1 MIPKSIPPD
10 SKTSLTALA
19 GEAPFVA
26 PLSREAVIGRLRA
39 AGIAPTHQRIEIAQ
53 VLFDCHEHLSAE
65 QLLERVNAR
74 FAQSSKATI
83 YNTLKLLV
91 EHGMVRELFVE
102 RDKVVYDPNMT
113 PHHHF
118 YDVDSGKLTDI
129 PAEGVEIRGLPP
141 LPKGVMSAG
150 VDVIVRIR
158 SAA

>member
-1 MIPKSIPPD
+1 MKFLPTSFD
-10 SKTSLTALA
+10 SK
-19 GEAPFVA
+19 APVSA
-26 PLSREAVIGRLRA
+26 SADDRGAVPLSREAVIGRLRA
-39 AGIAPTHQRIEIAQ
+39 SGIAPTHQRIEIAQ

-65 QLLERVNAR
+65 QLLVRVNAR

-129 PAEGVEIRGLPP
+129 PAEGVEIRGLPA
-141 LPKGVMSAG
+141 LPKGAQSAG

>member
-1 MIPKSIPPD
+1 MPSD
-10 SKTSLTALA
+10 SQSAVSA
-19 GEAPFVA
+19 SADDMVVA

-53 VLFDCHEHLSAE
+53 VLFDFHDHLSAE
-65 QLLERVNAR
+65 QLLVRVNAR

-141 LPKGVMSAG
+141 LPQGVLSAG

>member
-1 MIPKSIPPD
+1 MPSD
-10 SKTSLTALA
+10 SQSAVSALA
-19 GEAPFVA
+19 DDMVVA

-53 VLFDCHEHLSAE
+53 VLFDCHDHLSAE
-65 QLLERVNAR
+65 QLLVRVNAR

-141 LPKGVMSAG
+141 LPQGVLSAG

>member
-1 MIPKSIPPD
+1 MV
-10 SKTSLTALA
+10 
-19 GEAPFVA
+19 VA

-65 QLLERVNAR
+65 QLLVRVNAR

-141 LPKGVMSAG
+141 LPQGVLPAG

>member
-1 MIPKSIPPD
+1 MPSD
-10 SKTSLTALA
+10 SQSAVTASA
-19 GEAPFVA
+19 DDMVVA

-65 QLLERVNAR
+65 QLLVRVNAR

-141 LPKGVMSAG
+141 LPQGVLSAG

>member
-1 MIPKSIPPD
+1 MPSN
-10 SKTSLTALA
+10 SQSAVTASA
-19 GEAPFVA
+19 DDMVVA

-65 QLLERVNAR
+65 QLLVRVNAR
-74 FAQSSKATI
+74 FAQSSKATV

-141 LPKGVMSAG
+141 LPQGVLSAG

>member
-1 MIPKSIPPD
+1 MPSD
-10 SKTSLTALA
+10 SQSAVSALA
-19 GEAPFVA
+19 DDMVVA

-65 QLLERVNAR
+65 QLLVRVNAR
-74 FAQSSKATI
+74 FAQSAKATI

-141 LPKGVMSAG
+141 LPQGVLSAG

>member
-1 MIPKSIPPD
+1 MPSD
-10 SKTSLTALA
+10 SQSAVSALA
-19 GEAPFVA
+19 DDMVVA

-65 QLLERVNAR
+65 QLLVRVNAR

-141 LPKGVMSAG
+141 LPQGVLSAG

>member
-1 MIPKSIPPD
+1 MPSD
-10 SKTSLTALA
+10 SQSAVSA
-19 GEAPFVA
+19 SADDMVVA

-65 QLLERVNAR
+65 QLLVRVNAR

-141 LPKGVMSAG
+141 LPQGVLSAG

>member
-1 MIPKSIPPD
+1 MPSN
-10 SKTSLTALA
+10 SQSAVTASA
-19 GEAPFVA
+19 DDMVVA

-65 QLLERVNAR
+65 QLLVRVNAR

-141 LPKGVMSAG
+141 LPQGVLSAG

>member
-1 MIPKSIPPD
+1 MPSN
-10 SKTSLTALA
+10 SQSAVTASA
-19 GEAPFVA
+19 DDMVVA

-65 QLLERVNAR
+65 QLLVRVNAR

-141 LPKGVMSAG
+141 LPKGVLSAG

>member
-1 MIPKSIPPD
+1 MPSD
-10 SKTSLTALA
+10 SQSSVSASA
-19 GEAPFVA
+19 DDMVVA

-65 QLLERVNAR
+65 QLLVRVNAR

-141 LPKGVMSAG
+141 LPQGVLSAG

>member
-1 MIPKSIPPD
+1 MPSD
-10 SKTSLTALA
+10 SQSSVSASA
-19 GEAPFVA
+19 DDMVVA

-39 AGIAPTHQRIEIAQ
+39 AGIAPTHQRIVFAQ

-65 QLLERVNAR
+65 QLLVRVNAR

-141 LPKGVMSAG
+141 LPQGVLSAG

>member
-1 MIPKSIPPD
+1 MPSD
-10 SKTSLTALA
+10 SQSAATASA
-19 GEAPFVA
+19 DDMVVA

-53 VLFDCHEHLSAE
+53 VLFDCHDHLSAE
-65 QLLERVNAR
+65 QLLVRVNAR

-141 LPKGVMSAG
+141 LPQGVLSAG